1 MLLILGGNM
10 VDSFG
15 NVYDVPAVARR
26 LRVDQTTVTHWC
38 RTGVLKQ
45 GEDFFVLPKRGSR
58 QIYRFTQEQFD
69 RLIGNPPT
77 SH

>member
-1 MLLILGGNM
+1 M

-15 NVYDVPAVARR
+15 NVYDVPAVAQR
-26 LRVDQTTVTHWC
+26 LRVDRTTVTRWC
-38 RTGVLKQ
+38 RTGPLKQ

-58 QIYRFTQEQFD
+58 QVYRFTQVQFD
-69 RLIGNPPT
+69 RLVGNPPP